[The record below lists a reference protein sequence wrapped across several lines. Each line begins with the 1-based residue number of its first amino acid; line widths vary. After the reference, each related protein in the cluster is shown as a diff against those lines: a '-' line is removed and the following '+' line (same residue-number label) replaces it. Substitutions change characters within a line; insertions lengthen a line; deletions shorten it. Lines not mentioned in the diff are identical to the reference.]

1 MSYSGRSLAE
11 GGGSPA
17 AQGYRM
23 PAEWE
28 RHESVWLSWPCNT
41 ETFPGRIEEVER
53 TYCTVIAALAGG
65 ERIDLLVRDARM
77 RRRVEEL
84 LERAGGVVGAVAD
97 AGAVH
102 YHLYDYG
109 DVWFRDYGP
118 TFLVNAEGKRL
129 AMVDWLFNA
138 WGGKYEELIQDT
150 SIPAFMNRSLSLP
163 LFTPS
168 IVLEGGSIDVNGA
181 GTLLTTEECLLNRNR
196 NPSLTREEIEERL
209 RDYLGVRKII
219 WLKSGIGGDDTDG
232 HIDDIARFV
241 APSTVLCAYEAN
253 ESDENHA
260 PLRENYEILLR
271 ATDQD
276 GRGVEVKKVPMPPAI
291 RSEGR
296 RLPASYTNF
305 YIGNRAVLVPL
316 FGCDTDEEALAII
329 GPLFPG
335 REIVGIDCRDL
346 VFGCGALHCISQQQ
360 PAL

>member
-1 MSYSGRSLAE
+1 MSYSRRSSPDD
-11 GGGSPA
+11 GGSPA
-17 AQGYRM
+17 AQGYTM

-28 RHESVWLSWPCNT
+28 RHESVWLAWPWNT
-41 ETFPGRIEEVER
+41 ETFPDRIEGVER
-53 TYCTVIAALAGG
+53 TYCAIIAALAGG
-65 ERIDLLVRDARM
+65 ERVDLLVKDVEM
-77 RRRVEEL
+77 RRRVEEVL
-84 LERAGGVVGAVAD
+84 DRAGADGGAV
-97 AGAVH
+97 VF
-102 YHLYDYG
+102 HLYDYG

-118 TFLVNAEGKRL
+118 TFIVGEEGKRL

-138 WGGKYEELIQDT
+138 WGEKYEDLIRDT
-150 SIPAFMNRSLSLP
+150 AIPAFMNRSLSLP
-163 LFTPS
+163 LFSPS

-181 GTLLTTEECLLNRNR
+181 GTVLTTEECLLNRNR

-241 APSTVLCAYEAN
+241 APSTVLCAYEED

-291 RSEGR
+291 HSEGR

-316 FGCDTDEEALAII
+316 FGCDSDEEALAII

-346 VFGCGALHCISQQQ
+346 VFGCGALHCVTQQQ

>member
-1 MSYSGRSLAE
+1 MARNGPPSTERGTR
-11 GGGSPA
+11 PA
-17 AQGYRM
+17 VRGYRM

-28 RHESVWLSWPCNT
+28 RHESVWLAWPWNP
-41 ETFPGRIEEVER
+41 ETFPDRIERVER
-53 TYCTVIAALAGG
+53 TCLTVIASLSGS
-65 ERIDLLVRDARM
+65 ERIDLLVKDVQM
-77 RRRVEEL
+77 RKRVEEL
-84 LERAGGVVGAVAD
+84 LEKARGVVDVGAV
-97 AGAVH
+97 V

-118 TFLVNAEGKRL
+118 TFLVNEDEKQL

-138 WGGKYEELIQDT
+138 WGEKYEELIRDT
-150 SIPAFMNRSLSLP
+150 EIPAFMNRSLSLP

-168 IVLEGGSIDVNGA
+168 IVLEGGSIEVNGE
-181 GTLLTTEECLLNRNR
+181 GTLLTTEQCLLNRNR

-209 RDYLGVRKII
+209 RDYLGVGHII

-241 APSTVLCAYEAN
+241 APSTILCAYEAN

-260 PLRENYEILLR
+260 PLRENYQILLD

-276 GRGVEVKKVPMPPAI
+276 GRGLEVKKLPMPARI
-291 RSEGR
+291 RAGGR

-316 FGCDTDEEALAII
+316 FGCDTDKEALAII

-346 VFGCGALHCISQQQ
+346 VFGCGALHCITQQQ